1 METRP
6 MSRKLR
12 DLLNSKFLL
21 NCCSEEE
28 RKEKKQR
35 EIDAVYIDVSRY
47 PQYNVLYNR
56 VVRA

>member
-1 METRP
+1 